1 MAPLFQRIV
10 NCENYSHLQIL
21 RNLLKSTVNG
31 LLKNSSIQKTTLLAY
46 CISLM
51 KDAENE
57 IESLKKDVKEIQKST
72 RIWMTGDINQRIT
85 SDGRS
90 QLLVEPEQKLTGDNL
105 SESRRKKVNKTGK
118 TELMGFGFQVRN
130 EDDNELNRS

>member
-1 MAPLFQRIV
+1 MSVKQLVVICLSVSFLTGCLVFLCIQNVQLKKSAFELESSLKKYF
-10 NCENYSHLQIL
+10 EN
-21 RNLLKSTVNG
+21 TE
-31 LLKNSSIQKTTLLAY
+31 IQ
-46 CISLM
+46 
-51 KDAENE
+51 

-118 TELMGFGFQVRN
+118 TELMGFGFQVSN
-130 EDDNELNRS
+130 DNKN